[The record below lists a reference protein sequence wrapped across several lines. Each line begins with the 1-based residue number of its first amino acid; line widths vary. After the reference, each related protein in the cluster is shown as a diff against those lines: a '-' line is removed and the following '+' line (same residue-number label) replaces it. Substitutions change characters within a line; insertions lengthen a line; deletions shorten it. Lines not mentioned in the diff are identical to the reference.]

1 MLRCNYN
8 KADIEILSNTTHLEI
23 SDISR
28 SVLMTLGFTVGDVG
42 AWLFILWVC
51 VDWYINLTL
60 PMEDFMKATFKT
72 GMDALAVL
80 WA

>member
-1 MLRCNYN
+1 
-8 KADIEILSNTTHLEI
+8 
-23 SDISR
+23 
-28 SVLMTLGFTVGDVG
+28 MTLGFTVGDVG

-51 VDWYINLTL
+51 VDWYFNLTF